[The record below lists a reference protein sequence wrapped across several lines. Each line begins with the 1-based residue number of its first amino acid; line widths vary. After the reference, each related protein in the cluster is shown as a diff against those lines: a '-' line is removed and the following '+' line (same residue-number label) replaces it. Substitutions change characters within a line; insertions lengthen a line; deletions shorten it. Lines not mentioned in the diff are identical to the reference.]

1 MAKRDMN
8 DEMNTEGRSMVGTL
22 RKMML
27 ASVGAVGIGKDEIQ
41 AMLDRMV
48 ARGEMTEKD
57 ARKLV
62 NDVQKEVNKRRKG
75 GATRAERELEN
86 MLQRFNIP
94 SKADIEDLSQ
104 QVTQLSK
111 RIEELKA
118 EMKSPPYR

>member
-1 MAKRDMN
+1 MAKK
-8 DEMNTEGRSMVGTL
+8 DEMNAEGSRMVGTL
-22 RKMML
+22 RKLVL

-48 ARGEMTEKD
+48 QRGELTEKE

-62 NDVQKEVNKRRKG
+62 NDVQKEVQKRRKG
-75 GATRAERELEN
+75 GATRAERELES

-118 EMKSPPYR
+118 EMQSTPQ